1 MRALAG
7 VGGREVGRR
16 TPLPKGATRMLDLG
30 GSHGHY
36 AAELCRRHP
45 GLRAQVLD
53 LPDAI
58 EKAAPLL
65 AAEGLGDRLVHV
77 PGNVITADLG
87 IESYDL
93 IMMSNLAHHL
103 DDAENRAL
111 AVKVARALRP
121 GGVFVI
127 QEPARPERPGEG
139 GQTGALLGLYFA
151 LQSRPNV
158 RTWTIAEMAGWQSA
172 AGLRPARP
180 RWMLTAPG
188 WVQQSARRPARPGRG
203 GS

>member
-1 MRALAG
+1 
-7 VGGREVGRR
+7 
-16 TPLPKGATRMLDLG
+16 MLDLG

-36 AAELCRRHP
+36 AAEICRRHP

-65 AAEGLGDRLVHV
+65 AAEGLGDRVVHV
-77 PGNVITADLG
+77 AGNVLTADLG
-87 IESYDL
+87 TERYDL
-93 IMMSNLAHHL
+93 ILMSNLAHHL
-103 DDAENRAL
+103 DAAENQAL
-111 AVKVARALRP
+111 ASKAASALRP
-121 GGVFVI
+121 GGAFVI

-158 RTWTIAEMAGWQSA
+158 RTWTVAEMAGWQSG
-172 AGLRPARP
+172 AGLRLDKP

-188 WVQQSARRPARPGRG
+188 WVQQGARRPARV
-203 GS
+203 